1 MIDAMRHLNHL
12 LFLTLFVFGAGAV
25 FAQSSNSTSSDSIRV
40 CDDLNADVET
50 AGLRKELLALLRD
63 KKYEALQDTLNDRH
77 TRMLAGEFGDRA
89 LHRLTNFA
97 DSADPA
103 LEPLL
108 HEWVRASQSSFMAL
122 LVRGKYH
129 ESVGWKKRGTRF
141 SDQTSQDQTDA
152 MGDSFKRAWG
162 DLVASSEKQP
172 QSVLPY
178 PELMQIASAMGNSSE
193 VPNLLARANSVA
205 PQNFVAR
212 LMAVSRLS
220 PRWGGSFEAIDKI
233 LAQARLDKLNP
244 TDLRKLEYATLKVK
258 AAHSKDVEKRP
269 IEALPY
275 YTQAAKLC
283 NSYAAWAEV
292 SSIHYDREDW
302 PQVEAATNQY
312 MRLRPD
318 TAWAYN
324 RRGWALEKQGRL
336 KDAISDF
343 ERAAEQGSDYAQN
356 KIGYFYMT
364 GNGFPKDL
372 GKARVLFEKANAQ
385 GNKSAKANLEFM
397 ARSVE
402 AK

>member
-1 MIDAMRHLNHL
+1 MTPFMRRLHNVLILGL
-12 LFLTLFVFGAGAV
+12 LALGSNAV
-25 FAQSSNSTSSDSIRV
+25 LAQTPGPTAIGTIRV

-50 AGLRKELLALLRD
+50 AGLRKELLSLLRE
-63 KKYEALQDTLNDRH
+63 KKYLAVQDTLSDRH
-77 TRMLAGEFGDRA
+77 ARMLTGEFGDRA
-89 LHRLTNFA
+89 LHTLTNFA

-103 LEPLL
+103 FEPLL
-108 HEWVRASQSSFMAL
+108 DEWVRNSQSSFMAL

-129 ESVGWKKRGTRF
+129 EAVGWKKRGIRF
-141 SDQTSQDQTDA
+141 SEQTSKDQTDA
-152 MGDSFKRAWG
+152 MDESFKKAWA
-162 DLVASSEKQP
+162 DLIASSKKQP

-178 PELMQIASAMGNSSE
+178 PELMQIASASGAPGDVVE
-193 VPNLLARANSVA
+193 ILARANSVA

-212 LMAVSRLS
+212 LMAVRRLS
-220 PRWGGSFEAIDKI
+220 PRWGGSFEAVDKV
-233 LAQARLDKLNP
+233 LAQARIDKLNP
-244 TDLRKLEYATLKVK
+244 TDLRKLEYATLEVK
-258 AAHSKDVEKRP
+258 AGHFKDIEKRP

-275 YTQAAKLC
+275 YIQAAKVC
-283 NSYAAWAEV
+283 DSYAAWAQV

-385 GNKSAKANLEFM
+385 GNKSAKTNLEFM
-397 ARSVE
+397 ARSAD

>member
-1 MIDAMRHLNHL
+1 MRHLNRFI
-12 LFLTLFVFGAGAV
+12 FLTVFAWSASPV
-25 FAQSSNSTSSDSIRV
+25 FAQTSNSTATDTIRV
-40 CDDLNADVET
+40 CDDLSADVET

-63 KKYEALQDTLNDRH
+63 KKYQALQDTLNDRH
-77 TRMLAGEFGDRA
+77 ARMLTGEFGDRA
-89 LHRLTNFA
+89 LHRLTNFT

-108 HEWVRASQSSFMAL
+108 DEWVRTSQSSFMAL

-129 ESVGWKKRGTRF
+129 ASVGWKKRGTRF
-141 SDQTSQDQTDA
+141 SDQTSQDQIDA
-152 MGDSFKRAWG
+152 MGESFKKAWP
-162 DLVASSEKQP
+162 DFVASSKKQP

-178 PELMQIASAMGNSSE
+178 PELMQIASAMGDSSE
-193 VPNLLARANSVA
+193 VPDILARANGVA
-205 PQNFVAR
+205 PKNLIAR
-212 LMAVSRLS
+212 LMAIKRLS
-220 PRWGGSFEAIDKI
+220 PRWGGSFEATDKI
-233 LAQARLDKLNP
+233 LAQARIEKLNP
-244 TDLRKLEYATLKVK
+244 TDLRRLEYATLQIK
-258 AAHSKDVEKRP
+258 AAHFKDVEKRP
-269 IEALPY
+269 LEALPY
-275 YTQAAKLC
+275 YTQAAKVC
-283 NSYAAWAEV
+283 DSYAAWAEV

-397 ARSVE
+397 ARSAD

>member
-1 MIDAMRHLNHL
+1 MDAMRHLNPL
-12 LFLTLFVFGAGAV
+12 LFLTLFVFGASAV
-25 FAQSSNSTSSDSIRV
+25 FAQTSNSTSSDSIRV
-40 CDDLNADVET
+40 CDDLNAEVET
-50 AGLRKELLALLRD
+50 GGLRKDMLALLRD
-63 KKYEALQDTLNDRH
+63 KKYHALQDMLDDRH
-77 TRMLAGEFGDRA
+77 ARMLTGEFSDRA
-89 LHRLTNFA
+89 LDRLTGFA

-108 HEWVRASQSSFMAL
+108 DEWVRSSQSSFMAL
-122 LVRGKYH
+122 LVRGKYYA
-129 ESVGWKKRGTRF
+129 SVGWKKRGTRF
-141 SDQTSQDQTDA
+141 SDQTSQDQMDA
-152 MGDSFKRAWG
+152 MGDAFKKAWS
-162 DLVASSEKQP
+162 DFVASSKKQP

-178 PELMQIASAMGNSSE
+178 PELMQIASATGNSSE
-193 VPNLLARANSVA
+193 VPGILTRANALV
-205 PQNFVAR
+205 PQNLIAR
-212 LMAVSRLS
+212 LMAVRRLS
-220 PRWGGSFEAIDKI
+220 PRWGGSFEATDKI
-233 LAQARLDKLNP
+233 LAQAKIEKLNP
-244 TDLRKLEYATLKVK
+244 TDLRRLEFATLQVK
-258 AAHSKDVEKRP
+258 AAHFKDVEKRP

>member
-1 MIDAMRHLNHL
+1 MHHL
-12 LFLTLFVFGAGAV
+12 LSFLFISLFALGPSAV
-25 FAQSSNSTSSDSIRV
+25 FAQASNANTTDAIRV

-63 KKYEALQDTLNDRH
+63 KKYQALQDTLNDRH
-77 TRMLAGEFGDRA
+77 TRMLTGEFGDRA
-89 LHRLTNFA
+89 LHTLTNFA
-97 DSADPA
+97 DGADPA
-103 LEPLL
+103 LEPLFD
-108 HEWVRASQSSFMAL
+108 EWVRGSQGSFMAL

-129 ESVGWKKRGTRF
+129 EAVGWKKRGTRF
-141 SDQTSQDQTDA
+141 SNETSQDQTDA
-152 MGDSFKRAWG
+152 MGESFKRAWA
-162 DLVASSEKQP
+162 DLVASSKMQP
-172 QSVLPY
+172 RSVLPY
-178 PELMQIASAMGNSSE
+178 AELMQIASTMGNSND
-193 VPNLLARANSVA
+193 VTDLLAQANIVA

-212 LMAVSRLS
+212 LMAVRRLS

-233 LAQARLDKLNP
+233 LAQARLDKLKP
-244 TDLRKLEYATLKVK
+244 TDLRKLEYATLDVK
-258 AAHSKDVEKRP
+258 AAHFKDIEKRP

-275 YTQAAKLC
+275 YTQAARVC
-283 NSYAAWAEV
+283 DSYAAWAQV
-292 SSIHYDREDW
+292 SSIHFDREDW
-302 PQVEAATNQY
+302 LQVEAATNQY

-318 TAWAYN
+318 SVWAYN

-372 GKARVLFEKANAQ
+372 AKARVLFEKANAQ

-397 ARSVE
+397 ARSTE
-402 AK
+402 AR

>member
-1 MIDAMRHLNHL
+1 MRR
-12 LFLTLFVFGAGAV
+12 LTNFIFSTFVALGSSAV
-25 FAQSSNSTSSDSIRV
+25 FAQTSNPIVVDAIRV

-63 KKYEALQDTLNDRH
+63 KKYHALQDMFDDRH
-77 TRMLAGEFGDRA
+77 ARMLTGEFGDRA
-89 LHRLTNFA
+89 LDRLTGFA

-108 HEWVRASQSSFMAL
+108 DEWVRTSQSSFMAL
-122 LVRGKYH
+122 LVRGKDYA
-129 ESVGWKKRGTRF
+129 SVGWKKRGSRF
-141 SDQTSQDQTDA
+141 SDQTSQDQMDA
-152 MGDSFKRAWG
+152 MGDSFKKAWS
-162 DLVASSEKQP
+162 DLTASSKKQP

-178 PELMQIASAMGNSSE
+178 PELMRIASAIGSASE
-193 VPNLLARANSVA
+193 VAEILARANKVA

-212 LMAVSRLS
+212 LAAVRRFSQ
-220 PRWGGSFEAIDKI
+220 RWGGSFEAVDKV
-233 LAQARLDKLNP
+233 LAQARVDKLNP
-244 TDLRKLEYATLKVK
+244 ADLRRLEYAALEVK
-258 AAHSKDVEKRP
+258 AAHFKEVEKRP

-343 ERAAEQGSDYAQN
+343 ERAAAQGSDYAQN

-372 GKARVLFEKANAQ
+372 GKARGLFEKANAQ

-397 ARSVE
+397 ARSPE
-402 AK
+402 TK

>member
-1 MIDAMRHLNHL
+1 MRRLHNVLILGL
-12 LFLTLFVFGAGAV
+12 LVLGSNAV
-25 FAQSSNSTSSDSIRV
+25 LAQTPGPTAIGTIRV

-50 AGLRKELLALLRD
+50 AGLRKELLSLLRE
-63 KKYEALQDTLNDRH
+63 KKYLAVQDTLNDRH
-77 TRMLAGEFGDRA
+77 ARMLTGELGDRA
-89 LHRLTNFA
+89 LDALTDFA
-97 DSADPA
+97 SNADPA

-108 HEWVRASQSSFMAL
+108 DEWVRTSQSSFMAL

-129 ESVGWKKRGTRF
+129 QSVGWKKRGSRF
-141 SDQTSQDQTDA
+141 IDQTSQDQTDA
-152 MGDSFKRAWG
+152 MGESFKKAWA
-162 DLVASSEKQP
+162 DLTASSKKQP

-178 PELMQIASAMGNSSE
+178 PELMRIASAIGSASE
-193 VPNLLARANSVA
+193 VAEILARANKVA

-212 LMAVSRLS
+212 LAAVRRFS
-220 PRWGGSFEAIDKI
+220 PRWGGSFEAVDKI
-233 LAQARLDKLNP
+233 LAQARVDKLNP
-244 TDLRKLEYATLKVK
+244 TDLRRLEYAALEVK
-258 AAHSKDVEKRP
+258 AAHFKEVEKRP

-275 YTQAAKLC
+275 YIQAAKVC
-283 NSYAAWAEV
+283 DSYAAWAQV

-385 GNKSAKANLEFM
+385 GNKSAKTNLEFM
-397 ARSVE
+397 ARSAE

>member
-1 MIDAMRHLNHL
+1 MRRIHNVLILGL
-12 LFLTLFVFGAGAV
+12 LALGSNAV
-25 FAQSSNSTSSDSIRV
+25 LAQTPGPTAIGTIRV

-50 AGLRKELLALLRD
+50 AGLRKELLSLLRE
-63 KKYEALQDTLNDRH
+63 KKYLALQDTLNDRH
-77 TRMLAGEFGDRA
+77 ARMLTGELGDRA
-89 LHRLTNFA
+89 LDALTDFA
-97 DSADPA
+97 SNADPA
-103 LEPLL
+103 LEPLFD
-108 HEWVRASQSSFMAL
+108 EWVRTSQSSFMAL

-129 ESVGWKKRGTRF
+129 QSVGWKKRGYRF
-141 SDQTSQDQTDA
+141 IDQTSQDQTDA
-152 MGDSFKRAWG
+152 MGESFKKAWA
-162 DLVASSEKQP
+162 DLTASSEKQP

-178 PELMQIASAMGNSSE
+178 PELMRIASAIGSASE
-193 VPNLLARANSVA
+193 VAEILARANKVA

-212 LMAVSRLS
+212 LAAVRRFS
-220 PRWGGSFEAIDKI
+220 PRWGGSFEAVDKV
-233 LAQARLDKLNP
+233 LAQARVDKLNP
-244 TDLRKLEYATLKVK
+244 TDLRRLEYAALEVK
-258 AAHSKDVEKRP
+258 AAHFKEVEKRP

-275 YTQAAKLC
+275 YIQAAKVC
-283 NSYAAWAEV
+283 DSYAAWAQV

-372 GKARVLFEKANAQ
+372 VKARGLFEKANTQ

-397 ARSVE
+397 ARSAE

>member
-1 MIDAMRHLNHL
+1 MRHLKN
-12 LFLTLFVFGAGAV
+12 FTVLTFIALGASAV
-25 FAQSSNSTSSDSIRV
+25 IAQISNPTATDAIRV
-40 CDDLNADVET
+40 CDDINADVET
-50 AGLRKELLALLRD
+50 AVVRKEVLALLRE
-63 KKYEALQDTLNDRH
+63 KKYVALQDTLNDRH
-77 TRMLAGEFGDRA
+77 TRMLTGSFGDRA
-89 LHRLTNFA
+89 LHTLTNFA

-108 HEWVRASQSSFMAL
+108 DEWVRTSQSSFMAL
-122 LVRGKYH
+122 LVRGKYY
-129 ESVGWKKRGTRF
+129 EAVGWKKRGSRF
-141 SDQTSQDQTDA
+141 SEQTSQDQTDA
-152 MGDSFKRAWG
+152 MDESFKRAWA
-162 DLVASSEKQP
+162 DLVASTKKQP

-178 PELMQIASAMGNSSE
+178 PELMQIASASGAPGDVVE
-193 VPNLLARANSVA
+193 ILARANSVA

-212 LMAVSRLS
+212 LMAIRRLS
-220 PRWGGSFEAIDKI
+220 PRWGGSFEAVDKV
-233 LAQARLDKLNP
+233 LAQARIDKLNP
-244 TDLRKLEYATLKVK
+244 TDLRKLEYAMLEVK
-258 AAHSKDVEKRP
+258 AAHFKDVEKRP

-283 NSYAAWAEV
+283 NSYAAWAQV
-292 SSIHYDREDW
+292 SNIHHDREDW

-385 GNKSAKANLEFM
+385 GNKSAKTNLEFM
-397 ARSVE
+397 ARSAE